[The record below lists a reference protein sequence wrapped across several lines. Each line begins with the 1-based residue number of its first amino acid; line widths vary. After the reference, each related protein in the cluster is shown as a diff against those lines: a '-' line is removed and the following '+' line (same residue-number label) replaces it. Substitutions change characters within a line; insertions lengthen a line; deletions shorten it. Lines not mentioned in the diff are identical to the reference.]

1 MLVYLYNMSFSVGQ
15 AVNVQEGGNTLSGT
29 ILRIGAMG
37 LSDSVIVKFSDNSQ
51 KAYFGGQVD
60 KITAA

>member
-51 KAYFGGQVD
+51 KSLFWWSSR
-60 KITAA
+60 